1 MRRCARTPAR
11 ARAAAAAKPL
21 FLAFTIASVGMVV
34 MSATT
39 TSIIAA

>member
-1 MRRCARTPAR
+1 VRAPPPAR
-11 ARAAAAAKPL
+11 PL
-21 FLAFTIASVGMVV
+21 FAAFTIASVGMVV